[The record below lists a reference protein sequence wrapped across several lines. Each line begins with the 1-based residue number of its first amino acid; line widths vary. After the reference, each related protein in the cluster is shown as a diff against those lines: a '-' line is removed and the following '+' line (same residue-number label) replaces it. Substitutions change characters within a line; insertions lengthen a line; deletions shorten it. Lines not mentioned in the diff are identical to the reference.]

1 MKLAALILFPL
12 TLFISLTHSWVQA
25 ASCNDIITAQVVTR
39 YKLDSSYQIEILS
52 NQLADRETDVSSVT
66 FKPLSQKEPLGLFTV
81 LMTVTSADNTKQNVQ
96 VRMRVSKFAQ
106 VLVAKDRI
114 NKGETLTTAQME
126 TVRVD
131 VTNLREQALTMPE
144 QVIGQIAKRNIQ
156 VGSIL
161 TTGCVATPPAVA
173 SGRPVTIL
181 YEHAGCRITVPGIAL
196 QNAATGEYAKVRNT
210 TSGTVLFARVIGE
223 NNVAVMP

>member
-1 MKLAALILFPL
+1 MKLAALIIFPL
-12 TLFISLTHSWVQA
+12 TLFISLTNQWVQA
-25 ASCNDIITAQVVTR
+25 ASCNDVITAQVISR
-39 YKLDSSYQIEILS
+39 YHLDSTYQIEILS
-52 NQLADRETDVSSVT
+52 NQLADRETESSFVT

-81 LMTVTSADNTKQNVQ
+81 LMTVTAPDSTRQTVQ
-96 VRMRVSKFAQ
+96 VRMRVSKFAN
-106 VLVAKDRI
+106 VLVASDRI
-114 NKGETLTTAQME
+114 NKGELLAASQTE
-126 TVRVD
+126 VVRMD
-131 VTNLREQALTMPE
+131 VTNMREQALTLPE

-156 VGSIL
+156 VGSIM

-210 TSGTVLFARVIGE
+210 TSGAVFLARVIGE
-223 NNVAVMP
+223 NNVAVAP